1 MASRPPRATMFDQHI
16 HLYEKLS
23 LPAAGIAMGLA
34 LILLHLPALL
44 RTDATIA
51 AINKAHKATQAGQTL
66 LAIDFLWFGLLLFD
80 SKSNPL
86 RMELFEFEAMRGII
100 LMLCPIAWFVMA
112 TMVKENLFPRALGM
126 FLLMMA
132 IVPLSA
138 AFLKEPM
145 TRLLIPIWWYPVL
158 TLAMFWVAK
167 PYLFRDWM
175 ARFTA
180 HRCLFR
186 GVAAFGLLYGVAI
199 LACAILFW

>member
-1 MASRPPRATMFDQHI
+1 MFDQHI
-16 HLYEKLS
+16 HLYEKLPLS
-23 LPAAGIAMGLA
+23 AAGIAMGLT

-51 AINKAHKATQAGQTL
+51 AINRAHKATLAGQLL
-66 LAIDFLWFGLLLFD
+66 LAVDFAWFALLLYD
-80 SKSNPL
+80 SKSNPF

-100 LMLCPIAWFVMA
+100 LLLCPVVWFVMA
-112 TMVKENLFPRALGM
+112 SMVKENLFARALGM

-158 TLAMFWVAK
+158 TVAMFWVAK

-175 ARFTA
+175 AKFTA
-180 HRCLFR
+180 HRRLFR
-186 GVAAFGLLYGVAI
+186 GVAAFGLLYGAAI
-199 LACAILFW
+199 LICALLFW

>member
-1 MASRPPRATMFDQHI
+1 MFDQHI
-16 HLYEKLS
+16 HLYEKLP
-23 LPAAGIAMGLA
+23 LAATGIAMGLI

-44 RTDATIA
+44 RTDATISV
-51 AINKAHKATQAGQTL
+51 INRLHKAEKAGQAL
-66 LAIDFLWFGLLLFD
+66 LAFNFLWLALLLYD
-80 SKSNPL
+80 AAGNPF
-86 RMELFEFEAMRGII
+86 RMELFEFERLRGI
-100 LMLCPIAWFVMA
+100 LLLACPAVWFVMA
-112 TMVKENLFPRALGM
+112 SMVKENLFPRALGM
-126 FLLMMA
+126 FLIMMA

-180 HRCLFR
+180 HRTAFR
-186 GVAAFGLLYGVAI
+186 ATAAFGLLYGVLI
-199 LACAILFW
+199 VACAILFW